1 MLHAICASERALRG
15 RKGPR
20 SVNLPPPVWCLSP
33 VPSFDCATS
42 FVKSLDQWHGS
53 RDATHGR
60 PAAFDFGP
68 ADERPRP
75 SRGAGGMSSG
85 RDGPRVL
92 SNGSYVQLIGD
103 PSTKEVC
110 AANA

>member
-1 MLHAICASERALRG
+1 M
-15 RKGPR
+15 
-20 SVNLPPPVWCLSP
+20 
-33 VPSFDCATS
+33 
-42 FVKSLDQWHGS
+42 KSLDSGTTDH
-53 RDATHGR
+53 ATLPRR